1 MLNRSDLL
9 NNLETNVEYF
19 NKPGSPTLDN
29 PYWAR
34 WNINGWARKKGLGER
49 QRLTTYGKT
58 SVPKVFVPGLSGAD
72 RDSPDNLSY
81 YHKRN
86 FTLFLS
92 YPRAGQNPNDQWP
105 NQAFSAGS
113 GSRYIDCRFFH
124 LGHLRRQYHG
134 SATLSI

>member
-49 QRLTTYGKT
+49 QRLTTYGKM

-92 YPRAGQNPNDQWP
+92 YPRAGPEP
-105 NQAFSAGS
+105 E
-113 GSRYIDCRFFH
+113 
-124 LGHLRRQYHG
+124 
-134 SATLSI
+134 